1 MCLYDGGDM
10 GFGNSLLQNKEGE
23 RLEENLG
30 GGGQTSEATVGLGT
44 QGEKKEE
51 KDQNGKGETPEFF
64 LTWIRQMC
72 CYGQS
77 NFL

>member
-30 GGGQTSEATVGLGT
+30 GGADFRSYRGVRNPRRKKR
-44 QGEKKEE
+44 GEGPKWQRG
-51 KDQNGKGETPEFF
+51 DP
-64 LTWIRQMC
+64 
-72 CYGQS
+72 
-77 NFL
+77 